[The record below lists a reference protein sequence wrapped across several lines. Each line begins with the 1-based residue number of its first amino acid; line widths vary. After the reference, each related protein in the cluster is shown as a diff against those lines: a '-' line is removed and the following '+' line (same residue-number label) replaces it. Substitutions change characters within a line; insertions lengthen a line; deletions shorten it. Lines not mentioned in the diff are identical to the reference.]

1 MKGIAKLFF
10 EDGSITHAEF
20 NDLKGIDA
28 FYEIIRIKEGEFSI
42 FDNYEEVN
50 RSFSKELSQSL

>member
-28 FYEIIRIKEGEFSI
+28 FYEIIRIKEGDFLFLI
-42 FDNYEEVN
+42 IMKKLIDLLV
-50 RSFSKELSQSL
+50 RS